1 MKNVEEI
8 AGELMPLPA
17 DVPSDRIDTFRE
29 NFSQATGGTGRL
41 MLFAGDQKLEHLNR
55 DFWGE
60 GIAPDDAHPA
70 HLFEIAS
77 RAKIGVFAT
86 QLGLISRFSGQFPG
100 IPFLIKLNSK
110 TNLVPFSQ
118 RDPLSR
124 AWFSVDQA
132 VDFARTAGIRLLGV
146 GYTVYL
152 GSDYEANML
161 REAAQIVHD
170 AHLNGLF
177 TVLWMYPK
185 GKAVKDEHD
194 VQVIAGAAGAGAC
207 LGSDFVKLK
216 VPMEHKEPKPELL
229 THVVAAAGN
238 TGVLCEGGSKEDA
251 RVFLEELHAQIHT
264 GGTRGSGT
272 GRNIHQHELDDAV
285 KMANAI
291 YSVTV
296 GGKTAN
302 EALALL
308 EGSTIGPQR
317 QFS

>member
-8 AGELMPLPA
+8 AGGLMPLPA
-17 DVPSDRIDTFRE
+17 DVPSDQVDTFRDR
-29 NFSQATGGTGRL
+29 FTRATGGTGRL
-41 MLFAGDQKLEHLNR
+41 MLFAGDQKLEHLNK

-60 GIAPDDAHPA
+60 GISADDANPV
-70 HLFEIAS
+70 HLFQIAS
-77 RAKIGVFAT
+77 RATIGVFAT

-100 IPFLIKLNSK
+100 IPFLVKLNSK
-110 TNLVPFSQ
+110 TNLVPFTQ
-118 RDPLSR
+118 NDPLSR
-124 AWFSVDQA
+124 AWFSVDQV
-132 VDFARTAGIRLLGV
+132 VDFARTSGIELLGV

-152 GSDYEANML
+152 GSDYEAKML
-161 REAAQIVHD
+161 TEAARIVHD

-185 GKAVKDEHD
+185 GKAVQDEHD
-194 VQVIAGAAGAGAC
+194 VQLIAGAAGAGAC

-216 VPMEHKEPKPELL
+216 VPMENKQPKPELL
-229 THVVAAAGN
+229 AHVVAAAGN
-238 TGVLCEGGSKEDA
+238 TGVLCEGGSREDA
-251 RVFLEELHAQIHT
+251 RVFLEELHAQIHQ

-272 GRNIHQHELDDAV
+272 GRNIHQHELDDAI

-296 GGKTAN
+296 GGKTAAD
-302 EALALL
+302 ALTIL

-317 QFS
+317 